1 MIIDDGSNTNNDT
14 LIGGTG
20 DDIFRTSG
28 TNMFNADDVITGGAG
43 DDTIQLN
50 NDAAVQV
57 ILDFNDVTGVE
68 NIDTWTVDG
77 ISSGAADIEIL
88 PGATTALN
96 TGAITV
102 DATASTA
109 GSVTFNVTN
118 SVDTVLKNFTI
129 TGGTVSDQ
137 IIGSGGNDVI
147 SGGGTTTGDTLTG
160 GGGNDTVTG
169 NAGADT
175 LNGGAGNDSVTGNA
189 GADIINGGAGN
200 DIISGGDGVD
210 TIEGDA
216 GADSITT
223 GAGKDNIFYDTISD
237 SSGNTKD
244 TITDFT
250 QSILNATT
258 GAQITAG
265 DSIKIKINSAL
276 ADGQLTNFVL
286 SDKGDV
292 ANAGEAVNAMNNSK
306 GSFVFAKDNDVL
318 YIDMDGDSTLNS
330 DDYAFA
336 LTGLDS
342 FHGADLDIEVYGDD
356 NTATTITTL
365 DGDDTITTGS
375 AADIITSGGG
385 ADIISAAA
393 GNNVITSGA
402 GNDTITTTSGND
414 TITAGAGDDI
424 INAGTGVDVVTG
436 GTGDDV
442 FNGDGRVVTANRLE
456 VTDFEDA
463 GDTVGDVLKLATEGS
478 TEGTAAGSAPVF
490 DTITVSEVAADAT
503 YNLGAVGD
511 TTNTDVFEL
520 IGTDASHGN
529 LETDFDTNGNG
540 TELLKLLSSGS
551 GTTASGIEMADSYI
565 KNLKIG

>member
-1 MIIDDGSNTNNDT
+1 
-14 LIGGTG
+14 
-20 DDIFRTSG
+20 
-28 TNMFNADDVITGGAG
+28 
-43 DDTIQLN
+43 
-50 NDAAVQV
+50 
-57 ILDFNDVTGVE
+57 
-68 NIDTWTVDG
+68 
-77 ISSGAADIEIL
+77 
-88 PGATTALN
+88 
-96 TGAITV
+96 
-102 DATASTA
+102 
-109 GSVTFNVTN
+109 
-118 SVDTVLKNFTI
+118 
-129 TGGTVSDQ
+129 
-137 IIGSGGNDVI
+137 
-147 SGGGTTTGDTLTG
+147 
-160 GGGNDTVTG
+160 
-169 NAGADT
+169 
-175 LNGGAGNDSVTGNA
+175 
-189 GADIINGGAGN
+189 
-200 DIISGGDGVD
+200 
-210 TIEGDA
+210 
-216 GADSITT
+216 
-223 GAGKDNIFYDTISD
+223 
-237 SSGNTKD
+237 
-244 TITDFT
+244 
-250 QSILNATT
+250 
-258 GAQITAG
+258 
-265 DSIKIKINSAL
+265 
-276 ADGQLTNFVL
+276 
-286 SDKGDV
+286 
-292 ANAGEAVNAMNNSK
+292 MNNTV

-490 DTITVSEVAADAT
+490 ATITVSEVAANAT

-529 LETDFDTNGNG
+529 LETDFDTGG
-540 TELLKLLSSGS
+540 TGAELLKLLSSS
-551 GTTASGIEMADSYI
+551 GTAASITNDVKTDKYYIIAYDNSAAYVYHVDGTTDAVAQVAADILPIFKLDGVTADALVQADF
-565 KNLKIG
+565 LMV